1 MSRTSVPLCLSRYAP
16 YVVLLM
22 NLLIFVFVTGGCT
35 MKHNNMPE
43 TVTQRIERIQQ
54 QQTIEAEVHALWT
67 APEAKTDT
75 DRIVNAINAL
85 NRSWDKRLERMNEIL
100 LLIARSMERR

>member
-1 MSRTSVPLCLSRYAP
+1 
-16 YVVLLM
+16 M
-22 NLLIFVFVTGGCT
+22 N
-35 MKHNNMPE
+35 HNNMPE
-43 TVTQRIERIQQ
+43 TVTQKIERIQHQ
-54 QQTIEAEVHALWT
+54 QEIEAEVHALWT

-100 LLIARSMERR
+100 LLIARTMERR

>member
-1 MSRTSVPLCLSRYAP
+1 MSRVPMPLCLTKCASWL
-16 YVVLLM
+16 VLLM
-22 NLLIFVFVTGGCT
+22 NVFILLLVLGGCT
-35 MKHNNMPE
+35 MNHTTMPE
-43 TVTQRIERIQQ
+43 TVTQKIERIQHQ
-54 QQTIEAEVHALWT
+54 QEIEAEVHALWT

-100 LLIARSMERR
+100 LLIA